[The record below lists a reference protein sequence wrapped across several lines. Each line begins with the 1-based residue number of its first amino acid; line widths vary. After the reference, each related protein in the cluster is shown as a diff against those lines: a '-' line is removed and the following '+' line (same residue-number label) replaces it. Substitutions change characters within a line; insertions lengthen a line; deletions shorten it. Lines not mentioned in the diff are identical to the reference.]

1 MESQEQ
7 LLYGG
12 LTARIRKMLEPVAH
26 DSFLFFD
33 DTTRLLEPEI
43 APGSSVL
50 DAGCGRG
57 TLTAWLADRGC
68 TVKAIDSNALH
79 IEQTRQL
86 LESRNLQSKAN
97 VEHSMLPEAFPSG
110 HYDVILDCFS
120 WWHVSD
126 WGRLFNLSKK
136 NLAPG
141 KKLLILDIFFYWKS
155 TIEFRQKMGELWHT
169 ALPTY
174 NECRNMLIKRE
185 FRLVKADSIQES
197 FVRYVDG
204 VHSKIHEFEKEGLGD
219 CDPIE
224 LQGVKTMWDWF
235 RNAAHAEELFAAFVV
250 AELT

>member
-12 LTARIRKMLEPVAH
+12 LMARIRKMLEPVAH
-26 DSFLFFD
+26 DSFLFFE
-33 DTTRLLEPEI
+33 DTKRMLEAEI
-43 APGSSVL
+43 HPGSRVL

-57 TLTAWLADRGC
+57 TLTAWLAERGC
-68 TVKAIDSNALH
+68 SVVAMDANPEH
-79 IEQTRQL
+79 IEQTKRQ
-86 LESRNLQSKAN
+86 LESRGLTGN
-97 VEHSMLPEAFPSG
+97 VTLETSRLPDAFPSG
-110 HYDVILDCFS
+110 TFDVILDCFS

-141 KKLLILDIFFYWKS
+141 KKLIILDIFFYWKT
-155 TIEFRQKMGELWHT
+155 TIEFRQRMGELWHT

-174 NECRNMLIKRE
+174 NECRNMLTKRE
-185 FRLVKADSIQES
+185 FRLLKAESIQES
-197 FVRYVDG
+197 FVRYVDALDL
-204 VHSKIHEFEKEGLGD
+204 KILEFEKEGLGD

-224 LQGVKTMWDWF
+224 LKGVKQMWEWF
-235 RNAAHAEELFAAFVV
+235 KDAAHKEELFAAFVI